1 MPFWSGATLRDR
13 LNELIDPPDPD
24 SIDCAAYALKVG
36 AEYYVTPNDRVAD
49 PASLPLQKL
58 DEDGTFAIPPG
69 QFAYV
74 MTEEA
79 VSVPIKALA
88 FISIRARVKWKGLVN
103 VSGFHVDPGY
113 KGRLLFAVYNAG
125 PVKILLRR
133 GTRTFLI
140 WFADLDDAATS
151 SDSKDGM
158 ARVTNMDLEAVNH
171 VAGEIYSVQGLADKL
186 RSTEKDL
193 ETRITALERANG
205 VIHVLATIM
214 VTILVFLA
222 GQWLLRQFLPPIAPT
237 AVSASAGAG
246 ASSVGPPLP
255 APTVAPAP
263 VKPAGVS
270 APARLPHG

>member
-13 LNELIDPPDPD
+13 LSELIDPHDPN

-36 AEYYVTPNDRVAD
+36 AEYYVTPNDRIAD

-58 DEDGTFAIPPG
+58 DKDGTFAIPPG

-74 MTEEA
+74 MTEET

-151 SDSKDGM
+151 KDSKDGM
-158 ARVTNMDLEAVNH
+158 DPVMNMDLEAVNH

-193 ETRITALERANG
+193 ATRITALERANG
-205 VIHVLATIM
+205 IIHVLATAM

-222 GQWLLRQFLPPIAPT
+222 GQWLLRQFVTPN
-237 AVSASAGAG
+237 
-246 ASSVGPPLP
+246 
-255 APTVAPAP
+255 APTV
-263 VKPAGVS
+263 VS
-270 APARLPHG
+270 APVSDGISPVRPSLPVPTVVPTPAKPAVGATPAQLPHG